1 VIIGHS
7 PLFVL
12 GCAGYW
18 LAPAPLFWLTAQGIA
33 AVSPATSTPTAR
45 TVLIVFRDIHSLLS
59 AIRRSPT
66 GRIDVG
72 DNAGDYSLAKAAGRI
87 KKARLFFDGQ
97 SAAERVAFKDMFTRH
112 KLLASLL
119 ATAGGFTIVMQLTP
133 NVAAQSSGARPAF
146 EVASIK
152 PNTSGEP
159 GARSGT
165 RPGGR
170 YIAMNT
176 SLKGMVMQAYG
187 LQSFQITGGPG
198 WLETDRYDVN
208 AKGEENIPERQ
219 IWLMLQSLLA
229 DRFKLKV
236 HREMKES
243 GIYSLVVAKS
253 GLRLQPSSATGVNF
267 GVGGRKIVAQGASMD
282 DLTNLLTI
290 QLGQPVSNKTGVTGR
305 FDITLSWAPDAATA
319 GSEGA
324 PSIFTV
330 IQEQLGLRLESG
342 RGPVEILVID
352 SAEKPT
358 PDGH

>member
-1 VIIGHS
+1 
-7 PLFVL
+7 
-12 GCAGYW
+12 
-18 LAPAPLFWLTAQGIA
+18 
-33 AVSPATSTPTAR
+33 
-45 TVLIVFRDIHSLLS
+45 
-59 AIRRSPT
+59 
-66 GRIDVG
+66 
-72 DNAGDYSLAKAAGRI
+72 
-87 KKARLFFDGQ
+87 
-97 SAAERVAFKDMFTRH
+97 MFTRH

-119 ATAGGFTIVMQLTP
+119 ATAGGLTIVMQPTP

-208 AKGEENIPERQ
+208 AKGEENVPERQ

-229 DRFKLKV
+229 DRFKLKL
-236 HREMKES
+236 HRETKES
-243 GIYSLVVAKS
+243 GIYSLVVARS